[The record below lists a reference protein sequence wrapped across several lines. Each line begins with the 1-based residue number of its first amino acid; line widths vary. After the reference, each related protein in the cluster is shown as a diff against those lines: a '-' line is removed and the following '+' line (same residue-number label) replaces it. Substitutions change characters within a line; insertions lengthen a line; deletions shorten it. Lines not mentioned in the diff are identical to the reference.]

1 MPLTESTTQT
11 SSTLYGTNNQS
22 LTITLTSL
30 ASAGARASTAVDNTV
45 NLYEDV
51 YLFFK
56 MATNA
61 AGTSATGYINIYG
74 YGTIDGGTTYAEG
87 ITGTD
92 AGVTLTAP
100 PNLVLIAQ
108 FNANT
113 NAATKTFGPISFCRM
128 YGLDRMP
135 AKWGIVVVN
144 QTGAAFTATAANY
157 AVTYQGISGQLV

>member
-1 MPLTESTTQT
+1 MPLTESSTQT
-11 SSTLYGTNNQS
+11 SSILYGTNNQ
-22 LTITLTSL
+22 TVTVTLTTL
-30 ASAGARASTAVDNTV
+30 ATAAARASTAIDNTAT
-45 NLYEDV
+45 LYEDV

-61 AGTSATGYINIYG
+61 AGTSATGYINVYG
-74 YGTIDGGTTYAEG
+74 YGSVDGGTTYPEG

-92 AGVTLTAP
+92 AAVTLTAP

-113 NAATKTFGPISFCRM
+113 NGVTKTFGPISFCRM
-128 YGLDRMP
+128 YGLDRLP
-135 AKWGIVVVN
+135 AKWGVVVVN

-157 AVTYQGISGQLV
+157 AVIYQGVSGQAV